1 MSGDLTH
8 DALLGGRVRLAQPA
22 RSTCRA
28 AIDAVLLA
36 AAVPARGGDTVVD
49 LGAGTG
55 AAALCLAARVGG
67 ANVIG
72 VERDAAL
79 ASLATRN
86 AAANG
91 AAGRVRFV
99 AADIAA
105 LPPLPPCDHAM
116 ANPPHLPPER
126 AAPSRRCDAAT
137 VEGAAAVA
145 DWIGAALSVLRPKGS
160 LTVVHRADRLDAVLA
175 ALHGRA
181 GAIAVCPLWPKPGR
195 AARRV
200 LVRARKGAGMPLHL
214 GPGVVLH
221 RADGRYTDETEAVL
235 RHAAP
240 LTLAPS
246 DLPC

>member
-1 MSGDLTH
+1 MSGNLTH

-22 RSTCRA
+22 RGTCRV

-36 AAVPARGGDTVVD
+36 AAVPARAGDTVVD

-72 VERDAAL
+72 IERDTAL
-79 ASLATRN
+79 ADLATRN

-105 LPPLPPCDHAM
+105 LPPLPVCDHAM

-160 LTVVHRADRLDAVLA
+160 LTFVHRADRLDAVLA

-181 GAIAVCPLWPKPGR
+181 GAIVVCPLWPKPGR

-240 LTLAPS
+240 LILAPS